1 MTETPLAMAPLLALF
16 AGIFA
21 TYLVGRIDHDRA
33 SEASGIVAVTAVLAA
48 LVGTWTL
55 WTRSLPIEYAIGGA
69 GVGVQVTALSIFL
82 SVVACL
88 LGLAV
93 TVYTIAGTDDEGAT
107 ELYDPLLLAAV
118 AGVVGIGFAAD
129 LFSLYV
135 FFEVMAVATYAL
147 VPFAVSRATAV
158 EAGLKYV
165 VLNTVGSLLAIF
177 GVSLVYAETGGT
189 LTFGGVAE
197 ALAGTTEV
205 ATAAVLFLV
214 VGFGVKAAIVPLHT
228 WVPDAYAESPAS
240 ASALLAGL
248 ATPAAAVAMVKALSV
263 FPGTVPVGLLLVV
276 FGAITMTVG
285 NFLAL
290 GQRDLKRLLA
300 YSSIPHVGY
309 VIFGFGIG
317 FHGGFGVAVDG
328 ALFHVLANAL
338 MKGGAFLAVGAIGYR
353 LASTDVANPRHLD
366 DLAGIGYRM
375 PVAAG
380 AIAVAVLALAGVP
393 PLAGFWGKL
402 LIVVGGAEVSGWLG
416 VALALLVVGN
426 SFLSLGYYLP
436 VLRSLFASPDD
447 AVGSAGRTPTLL
459 ALPIL
464 ALTAGTILLGIV
476 PSVGFDLVGPATEV
490 LLSGVTP

>member
-1 MTETPLAMAPLLALF
+1 MTETPLATVPLLALF

-21 TYLVGRIDHDRA
+21 TYLVGRIRHERSTQA
-33 SEASGIVAVTAVLAA
+33 TGVVAVASLLVA
-48 LVGTWTL
+48 LGATWSL
-55 WTRSLPIEYAIGGA
+55 WTSSLPIEYAIGGA
-69 GVGVQVTALSIFL
+69 GVGIQVTALGVFL

-88 LGLAV
+88 AGLAV
-93 TVYTIAGTDDEGAT
+93 AVYAMAGTDDDGAT
-107 ELYDPLLLAAV
+107 ELYYPLVLAAV
-118 AGVVGIGFAAD
+118 AGVVGIGVSAD

-147 VPFAVSRATAV
+147 VPFAVSRASAV
-158 EAGLKYV
+158 EAGFKYV
-165 VLNTVGSLLAIF
+165 VLNAVGSVLAIF

-189 LTFGGVAE
+189 LAFGPVAA
-197 ALAGTTEV
+197 ALSDTTEI

-228 WVPDAYAESPAS
+228 WVPDAYAESPAG

-263 FPGTVPVGLLLVV
+263 FPGTVPVGLVLVV

-317 FHGGFGVAVDG
+317 FYGDFGVAVDG
-328 ALFHVLANAL
+328 ALFHVLANAF
-338 MKGGAFLAVGAIGYR
+338 MKGGAFLAVGAIAYR

-416 VALALLVVGN
+416 VALALLVIGN

-436 VLRSLFASPDD
+436 VLRSLFASPED
-447 AVGSAGRTPTLL
+447 AVSSAARTPTLL
-459 ALPIL
+459 AIPIL
-464 ALTAGTILLGIV
+464 GLTAGTILLGIV
-476 PSVGFDLVGPATEV
+476 PSVGFDLVGPATDV
-490 LLSGVTP
+490 LLSGVMP